1 MEKSVFNNGFLE
13 FLETEEEHT
22 INNQKKIIKR
32 KMVRRPPGVR
42 ALILNKNDNQKIL
55 LSKEF
60 RYELDKW
67 DYRLPG
73 GKVFDTLDLYKE
85 AIARNDVQ
93 KYVEE
98 SVAKEVLEEVGLIV
112 KSQKLLK
119 ISHDG
124 AGVIWDLFYYEIKDY
139 EESLDGAHL
148 EENEF
153 VEGYVWK
160 SFDEIIK
167 MCIEQ
172 KINEERTVGVL
183 LSYILE
189 HKNN

>member
-93 KYVEE
+93 KYVDK

>member
-1 MEKSVFNNGFLE
+1 MEKAIFNNGFLE

-22 INNQKKIIKR
+22 INNQKKLIKR

-93 KYVEE
+93 KYVDE

>member
-93 KYVEE
+93 KYVDK
-98 SVAKEVLEEVGLIV
+98 SIAKEVLEEVGLIV

>member
-22 INNQKKIIKR
+22 INNQKKLIKR

-93 KYVEE
+93 KYVDK

>member
-172 KINEERTVGVL
+172 KINEERSVGVL

>member
-73 GKVFDTLDLYKE
+73 GKVFDTD
-85 AIARNDVQ
+85 
-93 KYVEE
+93 
-98 SVAKEVLEEVGLIV
+98 
-112 KSQKLLK
+112 KLLL
-119 ISHDG
+119 HLLQQG
-124 AGVIWDLFYYEIKDY
+124 QNLFFA
-139 EESLDGAHL
+139 AH
-148 EENEF
+148 
-153 VEGYVWK
+153 G
-160 SFDEIIK
+160 
-167 MCIEQ
+167 
-172 KINEERTVGVL
+172 RL
-183 LSYILE
+183 LSTPKTLPPPPYPT
-189 HKNN
+189 HGWGFCSDHTSAAYAPGWWTAASK

>member
-22 INNQKKIIKR
+22 INNQKKLIKR

-172 KINEERTVGVL
+172 KINEERSVGVL

>member
-22 INNQKKIIKR
+22 INNQKKLIKR

-93 KYVEE
+93 KYVDE

-183 LSYILE
+183 LSYIIK
-189 HKNN
+189 HKN

>member
-1 MEKSVFNNGFLE
+1 MKKSVFNNGFLE

-93 KYVEE
+93 KYVDE

-183 LSYILE
+183 LSYILK
-189 HKNN
+189 HKN

>member
-93 KYVEE
+93 KYVDE

-172 KINEERTVGVL
+172 KINEERSVGVL

>member
-1 MEKSVFNNGFLE
+1 
-13 FLETEEEHT
+13 
-22 INNQKKIIKR
+22 
-32 KMVRRPPGVR
+32 MVRRPPGVR

-124 AGVIWDLFYYEIKDY
+124 AGVIWDLFYYEIKAY

>member
-93 KYVEE
+93 KYVDK

-172 KINEERTVGVL
+172 KINEERSVGVL

>member
-22 INNQKKIIKR
+22 INNQKKVIKR

-183 LSYILE
+183 LSYILK
-189 HKNN
+189 HKN

>member
-22 INNQKKIIKR
+22 INNQKKLIKR

-93 KYVEE
+93 KYVDE

-183 LSYILE
+183 LSYILK
-189 HKNN
+189 HKN

>member
-22 INNQKKIIKR
+22 INNQKKLIKR

-73 GKVFDTLDLYKE
+73 GKVFDTLGLYKE

-93 KYVEE
+93 KYVDE

>member
-22 INNQKKIIKR
+22 INNQKKLIKR

-93 KYVEE
+93 KYVDE

>member
-73 GKVFDTLDLYKE
+73 GKVFVTLDLYKE

-93 KYVEE
+93 KYVDK

-172 KINEERTVGVL
+172 KINEERSVGVL

>member
-93 KYVEE
+93 KYVDK
-98 SVAKEVLEEVGLIV
+98 SIAKEVLEEVGLIV

-183 LSYILE
+183 ISYILE

>member
-42 ALILNKNDNQKIL
+42 ALILKKNDNQKIL

-93 KYVEE
+93 KYVDK

-172 KINEERTVGVL
+172 KINEERSVGVL

>member
-42 ALILNKNDNQKIL
+42 ALILNKNDNQKML

-93 KYVEE
+93 KYVDK

-172 KINEERTVGVL
+172 KINEERSVGVL

>member
-22 INNQKKIIKR
+22 INNQKKLIKR

-93 KYVEE
+93 KYVDE

-139 EESLDGAHL
+139 VESLDGAHL

>member
-22 INNQKKIIKR
+22 NNKQKKIIKR
-32 KMVRRPPGVR
+32 KMDRRPPGVR

-124 AGVIWDLFYYEIKDY
+124 AGVIWDLFYYEIKAY

>member
-93 KYVEE
+93 KYVDK

-167 MCIEQ
+167 MCIEK
-172 KINEERTVGVL
+172 KINEERSVGVL

>member
-60 RYELDKW
+60 RYELNKW

>member
-183 LSYILE
+183 LSYILK
-189 HKNN
+189 HKN

>member
-93 KYVEE
+93 KYVDK

-124 AGVIWDLFYYEIKDY
+124 AGVICDLFYYEIKDY

-172 KINEERTVGVL
+172 KINEERSVGVL

>member
-93 KYVEE
+93 KYVDK

-172 KINEERTVGVL
+172 KINEERSVGVL
-183 LSYILE
+183 LSYILQ

>member
-85 AIARNDVQ
+85 AIARNNVK
-93 KYVEE
+93 KYVDK

-172 KINEERTVGVL
+172 KINEERSVGVL

>member
-73 GKVFDTLDLYKE
+73 GKVFDTLGLYKE

-93 KYVEE
+93 KYVDE

-172 KINEERTVGVL
+172 KINEERSVGVL

>member
-93 KYVEE
+93 KYVDK

-172 KINEERTVGVL
+172 KINEERSVGVL

-189 HKNN
+189 HINH

>member
-93 KYVEE
+93 KYVDK

-148 EENEF
+148 KENEF

-172 KINEERTVGVL
+172 KINEERSVGVL